1 MGLLVPGCTVFRGVV
16 RLSSSTATTTPAA
29 ATAATSSP
37 YTLVNVK
44 KVGKHVVQVE
54 LNRPAKRNALTHV
67 MWGCV
72 NLCASVN
79 MCGYGISV
87 LRSEIR
93 SCFESLRDDSEC
105 RAIVVTGAG
114 EAFCAGM
121 CE

>member
-1 MGLLVPGCTVFRGVV
+1 MVFLVPGCTVFRGVV
-16 RLSSSTATTTPAA
+16 RLSSSTTTTPAA

-72 NLCASVN
+72 T
-79 MCGYGISV
+79 V
-87 LRSEIR
+87 LGCMHVWVWDI
-93 SCFESLRDDSEC
+93 CV
-105 RAIVVTGAG
+105 AQ
-114 EAFCAGM
+114 
-121 CE
+121 